1 MSELRLPASV
11 AGVGERAFDGCS
23 ALERIYVDGNNCQY
37 CSLDG
42 VLFTKDKTTLVQ
54 YPAGKK
60 EEEYAVPD
68 GVTAIGGDAFQDC
81 RSLKTVAIPDSV
93 TSIVNGAFMRC
104 SSLESIILPEGVT
117 SVGMCTF
124 SNCPNLRKV
133 VLPGSVVEIDHYAFE
148 DSENVTIF
156 APAGS
161 YAEEFAK
168 KENMKFESI
177 E

>member
-1 MSELRLPASV
+1 
-11 AGVGERAFDGCS
+11 
-23 ALERIYVDGNNCQY
+23 
-37 CSLDG
+37 
-42 VLFTKDKTTLVQ
+42 
-54 YPAGKK
+54 
-60 EEEYAVPD
+60 
-68 GVTAIGGDAFQDC
+68 
-81 RSLKTVAIPDSV
+81 
-93 TSIVNGAFMRC
+93 MRC